1 VDRHGAIRT
10 STTRSAPTGTTRGL
24 LERFKDSAGEAWSPT
39 TSDYIVTRRA
49 LKNDRYSMM
58 PDGRKVNARKIVP
71 LRTKHLPDEDSGHRQ
86 SVDAACRLA
95 ATATSSPVTRHPVIL
110 LASCRTTTGPIG
122 EIGLS
127 SLLPL
132 SRCLDVSP
140 PRCLAVHRA
149 VQCDASSLIR
159 LDTHSLDAQQ
169 TSLNM
174 RDYRFILQIP
184 SDQPRNSEQPL
195 IVVVVSLTSS

>member
-95 ATATSSPVTRHPVIL
+95 ATATSSPVIPSYFWHRVVPRRDPSAR
-110 LASCRTTTGPIG
+110 LASQASC
-122 EIGLS
+122 
-127 SLLPL
+127 
-132 SRCLDVSP
+132 
-140 PRCLAVHRA
+140 RCLAVSTSR
-149 VQCDASSLIR
+149 R
-159 LDTHSLDAQQ
+159 LA
-169 TSLNM
+169 
-174 RDYRFILQIP
+174 
-184 SDQPRNSEQPL
+184 
-195 IVVVVSLTSS
+195 VSLSTVPCNAMHHP